1 MLFVQN
7 VQKITVHPP
16 FKGATPATDC
26 RSTGR
31 THRHSVKSALLDFP
45 GKTMPLRNA
54 TLPLRSTLPLA
65 RLVSLRRVEVAT
77 QALVLML
84 AVAWLKIPLDV
95 VPMAGIIVLLALI
108 NLATQWRLD
117 HGGPVSENE
126 VFTQLAV
133 DVGMLGLLLYFAG
146 GSANPFVSLFLIPP
160 TIAAATLPARQ
171 AWAMA
176 GITLA
181 AYTFLMFWNLPLPAP
196 QGELAQL
203 DALLARATGSAPEHA
218 GHMSG
223 FALHVIGM
231 WLNFVISVSIVA
243 FFITRMAAALR
254 SREHELAA
262 AREAALRNE
271 QILSLGT
278 LAAGA
283 AHKLGTPLGTMAV
296 VIRELE
302 LSHANNPELQTD
314 LRLLRNQVEH
324 CKQTISQILAS
335 AGQARDESLRSMPL
349 DAYLR
354 QLLEEWQLIRPQAP
368 LLITLEGPQPATLVA
383 ADRRLEQALLNLLD
397 NAADANSAAGASEA
411 LCFSAYWDTETCR
424 IEILD
429 CGAGLDAE
437 TAQQIGQAFFSTK
450 TATADSVGGLG
461 IGLFLSNATLEQFG
475 GKVALFNREFDH
487 DSTHKHQTLGA
498 CTRVTLPLARLKAT

>member
-1 MLFVQN
+1 
-7 VQKITVHPP
+7 
-16 FKGATPATDC
+16 
-26 RSTGR
+26 
-31 THRHSVKSALLDFP
+31 
-45 GKTMPLRNA
+45 MPLHDNVPP
-54 TLPLRSTLPLA
+54 TSSKPPLA
-65 RLVSLRRVEVAT
+65 RLVALRRVEVLT
-77 QALVLML
+77 QAVVLIL
-84 AVAWLKIPLDV
+84 AVAWLKIPLDI
-95 VPMAGIIVLLALI
+95 VPMAGIIALLAAI

-117 HGGPVSENE
+117 NGGLVTDGE
-126 VFTQLAV
+126 VFAQLAV
-133 DVGMLGLLLYFAG
+133 DVGILGLLLYFAG

-176 GITLA
+176 GMTLA

-196 QGELAQL
+196 QGDLAQL
-203 DALLARATGSAPEHA
+203 DALLARATGTAPEHA

-223 FALHVIGM
+223 FALHVLGM
-231 WLNFVISVSIVA
+231 WLNFVISVSVVA
-243 FFITRMAAALR
+243 FFLTRMAAALK
-254 SREHELAA
+254 SRERELAA

-302 LSHANNPELQTD
+302 LSHGGNAELGSD
-314 LRLLRNQVEH
+314 LRLLREQVEH

-354 QLLEEWQLIRPQAP
+354 QLLEEWQLIRPRAP
-368 LLITLEGPQPATLVA
+368 LSITLEGPQPAALVA

-397 NAADANSAAGASEA
+397 NAADANNSSGNNEAGDA
-411 LCFSAYWDTETCR
+411 LHFTARWDEETCR

-429 CGAGLDAE
+429 RGTGLDAE
-437 TAQQIGQAFFSTK
+437 TASRIGQAFFSTK
-450 TATADSVGGLG
+450 RSAGEEGSAVGGIG
-461 IGLFLSNATLEQFG
+461 IGLFLSNATIELFG
-475 GKVALFNREFDH
+475 GKVELFNRD
-487 DSTHKHQTLGA
+487 DKQSGA
-498 CTRVTLPLARLKAT
+498 CTRVTLPLARLKAA

>member
-1 MLFVQN
+1 MHLRDSALP
-7 VQKITVHPP
+7 I
-16 FKGATPATDC
+16 
-26 RSTGR
+26 RST
-31 THRHSVKSALLDFP
+31 P
-45 GKTMPLRNA
+45 PLV
-54 TLPLRSTLPLA
+54 
-65 RLVSLRRVEVAT
+65 RLVTLRRVEVLT
-77 QALVLML
+77 QAVVLIL

-95 VPMAGIIVLLALI
+95 VPMASVIALLAAI

-117 HGGPVSENE
+117 NGGAVTDSEI
-126 VFTQLAV
+126 FAQLSV
-133 DVGMLGLLLYFAG
+133 DVAILALLLYFAG

-160 TIAAATLPARQ
+160 TIAAATLPARH

-176 GITLA
+176 GVTLA
-181 AYTFLMFWNLPLPAP
+181 AYTFLMFWNLPLPPP

-203 DALLARATGSAPEHA
+203 DALLARATGTAPEHA

-223 FALHVIGM
+223 FALHVLGM
-231 WLNFVISVSIVA
+231 WLNFVISVSVVA
-243 FFITRMAAALR
+243 FFLTRMAAALR
-254 SREHELAA
+254 SRDHELAA

-302 LSHANNPELQTD
+302 LSHGNDAELKDD
-314 LRLLRNQVEH
+314 LRLLREQVEH

-354 QLLEEWQLIRPQAP
+354 QLLDEWQLIRPRAP
-368 LLITLEGPQPATLVA
+368 LAVTLDGEQPAPPVA

-397 NAADANSAAGASEA
+397 NAADANSNSGAEHP
-411 LCFSAYWDTETCR
+411 LQFSARWDADTCH

-429 CGAGLDAE
+429 HGPGLAAE
-437 TAQQIGQAFFSTK
+437 TASRIGQAFFSTK
-450 TATADSVGGLG
+450 HGESGAVGGLG
-461 IGLFLSNATLEQFG
+461 IGLFLSNATVERFG
-475 GKVALFNREFDH
+475 GKVELFNRND
-487 DSTHKHQTLGA
+487 QRNGA
-498 CTRVTLPLARLKAT
+498 CTRVTLPLASLKAQET

>member
-1 MLFVQN
+1 MPQRNNALP
-7 VQKITVHPP
+7 TSS
-16 FKGATPATDC
+16 TP
-26 RSTGR
+26 
-31 THRHSVKSALLDFP
+31 
-45 GKTMPLRNA
+45 
-54 TLPLRSTLPLA
+54 PLA
-65 RLVSLRRVEVAT
+65 RLVALRRVEVVT
-77 QALVLML
+77 QAVVLIL

-95 VPMAGIIVLLALI
+95 VPMASIIALLAAI

-117 HGGPVSENE
+117 NGGPVADSE
-126 VFTQLAV
+126 VFIQLAV

-176 GITLA
+176 GLTLA

-196 QGELAQL
+196 QGDLAQL
-203 DALLARATGSAPEHA
+203 DALLARATGTAPEHA

-223 FALHVIGM
+223 FALHVLGM
-231 WLNFVISVSIVA
+231 WLNFVISVSVVA
-243 FFITRMAAALR
+243 FFLTRMAAALR

-262 AREAALRNE
+262 AREAALRNA

-302 LSHANNPELQTD
+302 LSHGNNSELQSD
-314 LRLLRNQVEH
+314 LRLLREQVEH

-354 QLLEEWQLIRPQAP
+354 QLLDEWQLIRPRSP
-368 LLITLEGPQPATLVA
+368 LSITLDGPQPAVLIA

-397 NAADANSAAGASEA
+397 NAADANSTSGASAA
-411 LCFSAYWDTETCR
+411 LQFSACWDNEICR

-429 CGAGLDAE
+429 HGPGLDAE
-437 TAQQIGQAFFSTK
+437 AARRIGQPFFSTK
-450 TATADSVGGLG
+450 NGGDDTTGGLG
-461 IGLFLSNATLEQFG
+461 IGLFLSNASIEQFG
-475 GKVALFNREFDH
+475 GKVELFNREPIEPKPDAEH
-487 DSTHKHQTLGA
+487 CGA
-498 CTRVTLPLARLKAT
+498 CTRVTLPLARLKVA

>member
-1 MLFVQN
+1 M
-7 VQKITVHPP
+7 
-16 FKGATPATDC
+16 
-26 RSTGR
+26 S
-31 THRHSVKSALLDFP
+31 
-45 GKTMPLRNA
+45 LRNNA
-54 TLPLRSTLPLA
+54 LPTSSTPPLA
-65 RLVSLRRVEVAT
+65 RLVALRRVEVVT
-77 QALVLML
+77 QAVVLTL

-95 VPMAGIIVLLALI
+95 VPMAGIIALLAAT

-117 HGGPVSENE
+117 HGGPVTDSE

-133 DVGMLGLLLYFAG
+133 DVAILGLLLYFAG

-160 TIAAATLPARQ
+160 TVAAITLPARH

-196 QGELAQL
+196 QGDLAQL
-203 DALLARATGSAPEHA
+203 DALLARATGTAPEHA

-223 FALHVIGM
+223 FALHVLGM

-243 FFITRMAAALR
+243 FFLTRTAAALR
-254 SREHELAA
+254 SRDRELAT

-302 LSHANNPELQTD
+302 LSHGSNNELKDD
-314 LRLLRNQVEH
+314 LRLLREQVEH
-324 CKQTISQILAS
+324 CKQSISQILAS

-349 DAYLR
+349 DDYLQ
-354 QLLEEWQLIRPQAP
+354 QLLDEWQLIRPRAP
-368 LLITLEGPQPATLVA
+368 LSISLEGQQPAALIA

-397 NAADANSAAGASEA
+397 NAADANSASGSGEA
-411 LCFSAYWDTETCR
+411 LFFSARWDAETCR

-429 CGAGLDAE
+429 HGAGLNDEAVRR
-437 TAQQIGQAFFSTK
+437 IGQPFYSTK
-450 TATADSVGGLG
+450 DGANDSFGGIG
-461 IGLFLSNATLEQFG
+461 IGLFLSNATIEQFG
-475 GKVALFNREFDH
+475 GKVELFNRDENQ
-487 DSTHKHQTLGA
+487 SGA
-498 CTRVTLPLARLKAT
+498 CTRVTLPLARLKAS